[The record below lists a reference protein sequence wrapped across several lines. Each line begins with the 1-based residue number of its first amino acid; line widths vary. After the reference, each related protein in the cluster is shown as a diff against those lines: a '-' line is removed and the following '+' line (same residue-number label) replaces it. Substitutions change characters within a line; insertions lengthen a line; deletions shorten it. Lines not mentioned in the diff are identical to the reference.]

1 MIGIL
6 LPFKEDFKSLQLK
19 NSRVKETYSEKEKE
33 IKGIL
38 KEKEISIESLE
49 MFIRIFKRERIVEL
63 WAKNKNDNQFI
74 HLKDYAICA
83 FSGVLGPKRKQ
94 GDCQVPEGFYI
105 INMLNPASNFFL
117 SLGINYPNKS
127 DQILSPYKK
136 LGGSIF
142 IHGDC
147 VTIGC
152 IPITDDK
159 IKELYIFTLEA
170 KSNGQEKIQVHI
182 FPTRLT
188 NTGFLELSR
197 TFKSDSNL
205 VSFWR
210 NLKEGFEYF
219 EKNKK
224 APNVSVLRSGKY
236 TFK

>member
-1 MIGIL
+1 
-6 LPFKEDFKSLQLK
+6 
-19 NSRVKETYSEKEKE
+19 
-33 IKGIL
+33 
-38 KEKEISIESLE
+38 
-49 MFIRIFKRERIVEL
+49 
-63 WAKNKNDNQFI
+63 
-74 HLKDYAICA
+74 
-83 FSGVLGPKRKQ
+83 
-94 GDCQVPEGFYI
+94 
-105 INMLNPASNFFL
+105 MLNPASNFFL

-188 NTGFLELSR
+188 DTGFLELSR